1 MHAGERG
8 LKEPRNDGIRKNDE
22 GNLTKSFDGLGALDF
37 STAIAGP
44 HGTRMFADI
53 GAETIMIESADGKTM
68 RGCHQPA
75 GSR

>member
-8 LKEPRNDGIRKNDE
+8 LRSPAMTVSENDE
-22 GNLTKSFDGLGALDF
+22 GNLTKSFDGLRVLDF

-53 GAETIMIESADGKTM
+53 GAETITIESADGKPM
-68 RGCHQPA
+68 HGCHQSA
-75 GSR
+75 GSH